1 LNQTSMEYLLFT
13 YPHCQKC
20 EALKKALS
28 ETDLRGAE
36 YNLTQKESKLRI
48 RDFLSVIIRDKK
60 GGIIVPTLVLQE
72 AGKVVAVLNNQEE
85 LVDWLRSKA

>member
-1 LNQTSMEYLLFT
+1 LNPMSMEYLLFT
-13 YPHCQKC
+13 YPNCQKC

-36 YNLTQKESKLRI
+36 YNLIQKESKLRI
-48 RDFLSVIIRDKK
+48 RNFLSVIKRDKK

-85 LVDWLRSKA
+85 LVDWLRSRA